1 MTNSLGYRV
10 YRDLPSLISITNP
23 FQPEHWP
30 ALHSALPLP
39 VIEAYP
45 LSTGYEPGIAC
56 IEQQDYAEGTC
67 IGCCR

>member
-1 MTNSLGYRV
+1 MTNSLGFHV
-10 YRDLPSLISITNP
+10 YKDLPSLISITNP

-45 LSTGYEPGIAC
+45 LSTITKLLMLYMYFATITSLSLKEC
-56 IEQQDYAEGTC
+56 
-67 IGCCR
+67 

>member
-1 MTNSLGYRV
+1 MTNSLGFHV
-10 YRDLPSLISITNP
+10 YKDLPSLISITNP

-45 LSTGYEPGIAC
+45 LSTISFNRKRITIYNERLIS
-56 IEQQDYAEGTC
+56 
-67 IGCCR
+67 